1 MSDVNHLAFID
12 SGVLIA
18 AARGVDPVAD
28 RALAVLGNS
37 ALRFASSPLVR
48 LEVLPKALFFDRTA
62 EANFYRAFFEKVEVW
77 APLDANV
84 VSRAFD
90 EAVRHGLSAVD
101 ALLLVSAS
109 SVGAEYL
116 VTTEAKSKP
125 IHRTDLVKVVSLTL

>member
-1 MSDVNHLAFID
+1 MSAVSHLAFID

-18 AARGVDPVAD
+18 AARGIDPVAD
-28 RALAVLGNS
+28 RALSVLGNS

-48 LEVLPKALFFDRTA
+48 LEVLPKAHFFDRTA
-62 EANFYRAFFEKVEVW
+62 EANFYGAFFERVEVW
-77 APLDANV
+77 APLDATI

-101 ALLLVSAS
+101 ALLLVSAL

-125 IHRTDLVKVVSLTL
+125 IHRTELVKVVSLAQ